1 MIPAGPL
8 VSEKTHFNKL
18 ADKFQR
24 QWWGG
29 YTYAGQRRALRRA
42 KITGLYSDKDDWTLE
57 IGCSIGD
64 FSYKLAQEGF
74 SPIVSIDISEKLVKI
89 AVKKNMYKHI
99 FYVVGDIEHL
109 PFKRVFNAVV
119 GNAILHHLNIDK
131 IFKELQNVVRGSA
144 RFIFFEP
151 NLLNPEVWLEKKIKP
166 IGFLLQNSPTEIAFY
181 KWKIK
186 KKLQNL
192 GCKQVEVIPFDFL
205 HPIIPKILTPIMEK
219 IGNFLEKIPFIKE
232 ISGSLIIKGR
242 FI

>member
-1 MIPAGPL
+1 LLPRIYESDISIALPPG
-8 VSEKTHFNKL
+8 VGDFGEDWSEAVLK
-18 ADKFQR
+18 
-24 QWWGG
+24 
-29 YTYAGQRRALRRA
+29 ALLDVM
-42 KITGLYSDKDDWTLE
+42 GSDFRGKHVLE

-74 SPIVSIDISEKLVKI
+74 SSIVSIDISEKLVKI
-89 AVKKNMYKHI
+89 ALKKNIHSHI
-99 FYVVGDIEHL
+99 FYVVADIERL
-109 PFKRVFNAVV
+109 PFKCVFNAVI

-131 IFKELQNVVRGSA
+131 IFKELQNVVKETS
-144 RFIFFEP
+144 RFVFFEP

-166 IGFLLQNSPTEIAFY
+166 VGLLLQNSPTETAFY

-205 HPIIPKILTPIMEK
+205 HPIILKIFTPIMEK
-219 IGNFLEKIPFIKE
+219 IGNFLEKIPLIKE